1 MRLRLS
7 LATGLIAS
15 LALLGACQKEPTAE
29 AYAANDAPPP
39 SVQTTEVAPLA
50 GAPSEQTQAAA
61 TQSADDAY
69 IAGLESRGLMA
80 ERRYDPA
87 TGRTTLVVFNRPI
100 ANPVLRG
107 GPRTRYAVN
116 TRTARVRGSMSS
128 GVYASTA
135 RSASSS
141 ASSTASSS
149 AVAAN
154 AAAAPAVTAAPSA
167 SAAAPAESAA
177 PATVAATGPG
187 VQAIPQASEPAV
199 QVTDPA
205 RAGFEMTPTMWGIVG
220 LIILALLIAL
230 FVANRPKARRQAYSA
245 HQAPPEASG
254 GAHDAHD
261 SHGEAHA

>member
-1 MRLRLS
+1 MRVRLS

-29 AYAANDAPPP
+29 AYAGADAPPA

-69 IAGLESRGLMA
+69 IASLESRGLMA

-107 GPRTRYAVN
+107 GPRTRYAAN

-141 ASSTASSS
+141 AAASS

-154 AAAAPAVTAAPSA
+154 TAAAPAVTAAPSA

-177 PATVAATGPG
+177 PATVATTGPG